1 MTGFIVQLQ
10 FLAHT
15 LVSNRY
21 KWGIITYSRE
31 LAITKTA
38 ISEYMRKI

>member
-21 KWGIITYSRE
+21 EWDIIATCSSE
-31 LAITKTA
+31 LVMTKIAIN
-38 ISEYMRKI
+38 